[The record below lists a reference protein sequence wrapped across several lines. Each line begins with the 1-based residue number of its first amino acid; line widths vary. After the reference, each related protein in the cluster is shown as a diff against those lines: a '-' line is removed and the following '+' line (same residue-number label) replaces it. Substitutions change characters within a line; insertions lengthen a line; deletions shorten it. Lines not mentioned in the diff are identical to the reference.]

1 MSTSIDPPEPTAALP
16 DGAEAPPRGVRAA
29 GIARWALVV
38 LMGLATASTWVHY
51 AVAGGPVQASRFQCP
66 MHPTVVAEDAGECPA
81 CGMDLVPLA
90 AREPAS
96 ADARGDAHVPA
107 PDSVPGLLP
116 VELSA
121 ERIRLA
127 GLKTAVA
134 TRARLA
140 PTLRTVGFVIP
151 DEKGVVSVSLRFAGW
166 IESVGGDVGEPVR
179 EGAVLATVFSPDS
192 LGAQRTFLA
201 RSRWGDPANVA
212 PESGSDPGLGIA
224 QEARERLRRFGL
236 APSDVD
242 AIAESGTPTQT
253 MRVRAPIGG
262 YVVRKAALQGSYVQ
276 PGVELFRIADLST
289 VWVVAEVYETDVGR
303 VRAGQ
308 RAVLEVGAHPGVEFT
323 GKVSFV
329 EPVIANGTRA
339 IQVRVALANPGTRL
353 RPGMFGEVTLDL
365 GGREEI
371 VVPAGALVDTGEVQ
385 YVFVSRGRGRFEP
398 RRVRVGET
406 AGGSVAVREGLAEGD
421 RVVTSASFLL
431 DAESRM
437 RAGLA
442 GAGGR

>member
-1 MSTSIDPPEPTAALP
+1 MSTSIDLPEPPAALP

-29 GIARWALVV
+29 GIARWALVA
-38 LMGLATASTWVHY
+38 LMALAAASTWVHY
-51 AVAGGPVQASRFQCP
+51 AVAGGPVQAARFHCP
-66 MHPTVVAEDAGECPA
+66 MHPSVVAERPGECVA
-81 CGMDLVPLA
+81 CGMDLVPFAAEA
-90 AREPAS
+90 AR
-96 ADARGDAHVPA
+96 DAHAPA
-107 PDSVPGLLP
+107 PRSVPGLEP

-127 GLKTAVA
+127 GLRTAVA

-140 PTLRTVGFVIP
+140 PTLRTVGFVVP
-151 DEKGVVSVSLRFAGW
+151 DEKRVVSVSLRFSGW
-166 IESVGGDVGEPVR
+166 IESLGGDAGDLVR

-192 LGAQRTFLA
+192 VGAQRTFLA
-201 RSRWGDPANVA
+201 RSRWGDPENGA
-212 PESGSDPGLGIA
+212 PERAGDPGRGIA
-224 QEARERLRRFGL
+224 LEARERLRRFGL

-242 AIAESGTPTQT
+242 AIAEAGTPTQT
-253 MRVRAPIGG
+253 MRVRAPITGH
-262 YVVRKAALQGSYVQ
+262 VVRKAALQGSYVQ

-289 VWVVAEVYETDVGR
+289 VGVVAEVYETDVGR

-308 RAVLEVGAHPGVEFT
+308 RAVLEVGAYPGVEFA

-329 EPVIANGTRA
+329 EPVVADGSRA
-339 IQVRVALANPGTRL
+339 LRVRIDLANPGTRL

-365 GGREEI
+365 GARDEI
-371 VVPAGALVDTGEVQ
+371 VVPTDALVDTGDVQ

-406 AGGSVAVREGLAEGD
+406 AGGSVAIGEGLAEGD

-431 DAESRM
+431 DAESRL